1 MMEKLNFGQNNET
14 FFNQNYNGGINQIKG
29 KLDEDDNSLDLNHQ
43 TLNQISQ
50 NPNIKS
56 HNRVQF
62 GLLIKFKIKNS

>member
-1 MMEKLNFGQNNET
+1 MMKKLNFCQNNET
-14 FFNQNYNGGINQIKG
+14 FFNPNHNGGINQIKG
-29 KLDEDDNSLDLNHQ
+29 NLDEDDNSLGLNNHQ

-62 GLLIKFKIKNS
+62 GLLITFKIKK